1 MKLMPILML
10 MAILAGCAT
19 EASKTSPPS
28 ESKKNVPLAVIG
40 ISKNL
45 PSSSGDCPVSVKIS
59 NRMQGTAWDGAS
71 YHVSVVDRKNVSI
84 GQVIGAPHQFTKP
97 GSDLAETAG
106 VLGVKCE
113 NIAGVSLLY
122 FAYYPSGKN
131 PVHLHNSEVK
141 AELR

>member
-1 MKLMPILML
+1 
-10 MAILAGCAT
+10 
-19 EASKTSPPS
+19 
-28 ESKKNVPLAVIG
+28 VIG

-59 NRMQGTAWDGAS
+59 NRMQGTAWDGVS

-84 GQVIGAPHQFTKP
+84 GQVIGAPRQFTKP
-97 GSDLAETAG
+97 GNDLAETTG
-106 VLGVKCE
+106 VLGAKCE

-122 FAYYPSGKN
+122 FAYYPSGKY